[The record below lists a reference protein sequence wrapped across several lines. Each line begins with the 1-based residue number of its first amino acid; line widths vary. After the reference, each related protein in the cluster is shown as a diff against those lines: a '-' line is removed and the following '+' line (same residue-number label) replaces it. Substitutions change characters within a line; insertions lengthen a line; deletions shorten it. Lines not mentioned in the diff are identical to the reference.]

1 MNITDVK
8 RIMKLLGGNGTAAG
22 LKASDIDLR
31 SIRSLVVKICGREN
45 ASDDRENMIDALVSK
60 LSETTLKPTDEL
72 MGMTFEELESYFNRV
87 SPSNDDLM
95 KIMKELNYK
104 VSAEDKKHLRR
115 FVARQISETA
125 LFSKVANRQDR

>member
-1 MNITDVK
+1 MNVTETK
-8 RIMKLLGGNGTAAG
+8 RIMKLLGANGTRAG
-22 LKASDIDLR
+22 LKASDIDLK
-31 SIRSLVVKICGREN
+31 SIRALAIKVCGRGVI
-45 ASDDRENMIDALVSK
+45 SDDRDHMIDAIVEK
-60 LSETTLKPTDEL
+60 LGETTLKPTDEL
-72 MGMTFEELESYFNRV
+72 MGMSFEELESYFTKV

-125 LFSKVANRQDR
+125 LFSRVASRHDR